1 MICEKRAALSRRTG
15 LQVREPIDTFRYSL
29 ESPYIVS
36 CGDSVNVGN
45 LVEGKNAYIESTDG
59 SFAPFEVHYAE
70 TFIIPADVKEY
81 RIVPGEGPVKVM
93 LAKVRA

>member
-1 MICEKRAALSRRTG
+1 MPTLKART
-15 LQVREPIDTFRYSL
+15 
-29 ESPYIVS
+29 
-36 CGDSVNVGN
+36 
-45 LVEGKNAYIESTDG
+45 G